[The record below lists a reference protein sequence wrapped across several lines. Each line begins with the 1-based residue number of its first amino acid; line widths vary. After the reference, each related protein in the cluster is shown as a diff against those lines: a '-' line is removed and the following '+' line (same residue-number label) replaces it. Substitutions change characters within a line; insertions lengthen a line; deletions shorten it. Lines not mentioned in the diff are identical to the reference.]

1 MPLLTLWP
9 FGILTFYVSNVIFL
23 IAIHVLHPPP
33 SSASG
38 TMWHVTLACC
48 KICKPIAVFYPSILT
63 IFDQGRE
70 QSCTQWRFPSLA
82 VTTTET
88 PLQKPRG
95 GGTRCRYS
103 KVALETMW
111 SEWLTSLG
119 YTEITSLMSL
129 TNEVWCGKDMQ
140 MPRGLGCWKMLSPWQ
155 ILAALCLTSERHRT
169 WTT

>member
-1 MPLLTLWP
+1 MSSFLSPSTSI
-9 FGILTFYVSNVIFL
+9 IL
-23 IAIHVLHPPP
+23 HHRPPAALCDMWH
-33 SSASG
+33 SLAARSASRSLFS
-38 TMWHVTLACC
+38 TLL
-48 KICKPIAVFYPSILT
+48 FWSILT
-63 IFDQGRE
+63 SFDQGRE

-88 PLQKPRG
+88 PLPKPRG